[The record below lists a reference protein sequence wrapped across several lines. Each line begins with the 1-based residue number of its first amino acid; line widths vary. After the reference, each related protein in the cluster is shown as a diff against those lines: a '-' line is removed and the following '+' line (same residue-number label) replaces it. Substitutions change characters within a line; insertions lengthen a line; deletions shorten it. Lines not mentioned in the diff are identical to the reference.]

1 MKIRSRKSTLWQ
13 VMVCGVLI
21 DLALIGLSLVW
32 YPSLLNGGRAVT
44 MAVCLL
50 LLLLYGCLGVAL
62 PLRASP
68 IVMTALWAGM
78 VFGLLIGVVFIVDII
93 VEDFID
99 LGSQASTFST
109 LGFMFF
115 IFLLFAGAG
124 TYGTYKTGQ
133 FRLGLLASI
142 WSAMLGVLIVVL
154 VGFTLSFLFMQRM
167 EYILAS
173 DYLQSGMSNRQAF
186 TFFNALDSA
195 STHLLEAPILATVFG
210 SLGGLLMKSLN
221 VLRGRHSLSAK
232 GN

>member
-1 MKIRSRKSTLWQ
+1 MKILSRKNTLWQ
-13 VMVCGVLI
+13 VMLGGVLI
-21 DLALIGLSLVW
+21 DLALIGLSLAL
-32 YPSLLNGGRAVT
+32 YSSLLDGRRAIT
-44 MAVCLL
+44 MTVCLL
-50 LLLLYGCLGVAL
+50 LLLLYACFGIAL

-68 IVMTALWAGM
+68 KIMTALWAGM

-93 VEDFID
+93 MEDFID

-124 TYGTYKTGQ
+124 TYGTYKTDQ

-154 VGFTLSFLFMQRM
+154 VGFTLNFLFMQRM
-167 EYILAS
+167 EHILVS
-173 DYLQSGMSNRQAF
+173 DYLRSGMSSPQAF

-195 STHLLEAPILATVFG
+195 STHLLEAPILAAVFG
-210 SLGGLLMKSLN
+210 SLGGLLMKGLN
-221 VLRGRHSLSAK
+221 ALRGRRSLSAK